1 MSRIRV
7 FIADDSAIIRK
18 MVKSFISK
26 GQELELVG
34 EAPDGREAVK
44 LCKQAKP
51 DVVLLDVNM
60 PVMNGIDAAKLL
72 SYSLPEAILVA
83 LSGVDDI
90 DMMREAM
97 VAGAKDFIRKPFKA
111 AEFNA
116 KVKEIWDREQKRL
129 LGGELAAETPNKLI
143 LMCGARQ
150 GVGSTTLLTNIAV
163 SLAVHRGRS
172 VLVADGDVYHA
183 DITAALGCEGGTGL
197 IEMLQQ
203 DDKSFEGLKPYINET
218 GFNVQ
223 LIGGPALPQ
232 DPSALDPSS
241 FAAMLSE
248 LQKQYEVV
256 CVDLQPYFNRFWN
269 QAVSLD
275 EPIYL
280 VVSNDA
286 IDIRSARRVVDYL
299 RSIGC
304 SDDRIKLI
312 YNVSRSGEAIPA
324 NEVSE
329 AVGVPVT
336 IELPHDVEH
345 TRASQEK
352 GKPFILDNNGPL
364 CEGLEKL
371 IELIYS

>member
-1 MSRIRV
+1 MSKIKV

-26 GQELELVG
+26 GEELELVG

-72 SYSLPEAILVA
+72 SYSLPEAILIA

-111 AEFNA
+111 KEFNA
-116 KVKEIWDREQKRL
+116 KVKEIWDREQRRL
-129 LGGELAAETPNKLI
+129 LGGEVAAETPNKLI
-143 LMCGARQ
+143 IMCGARQ
-150 GVGSTTLLTNIAV
+150 GVGSTTLLTNVAV

-172 VLVADGDVYHA
+172 VLVADGDIHHA

-197 IEMLQQ
+197 IELLQQ
-203 DDKSFEGLKPYINET
+203 DDKSFEGMKQYINET

-223 LIGGPALPQ
+223 LIGGPAMPQ
-232 DPSALDPSS
+232 DPSSLDPSS
-241 FAAMLSE
+241 FAAILSE

-256 CVDLQPYFNRFWN
+256 CLDLQPYFNRFWN
-269 QAVSLD
+269 QAVDLG

-280 VVSNDA
+280 VVSNDTV
-286 IDIRSARRVVDYL
+286 DIRSAKRLVEYL
-299 RSIGC
+299 RSLGC
-304 SDDRIKLI
+304 ADDRIKLI
-312 YNVSRSGEAIPA
+312 YNASRGGDVIAAAS
-324 NEVSE
+324 VSE
-329 AVGVPVT
+329 QIGLPIA
-336 IELPHDVEH
+336 IELPHDAEQ
-345 TRASQEK
+345 TKASQEK
-352 GKPFILDNNGPL
+352 GKPFILDKSGSL
-364 CEGLEKL
+364 GEGIEKL
-371 IELIYS
+371 VDLIYS